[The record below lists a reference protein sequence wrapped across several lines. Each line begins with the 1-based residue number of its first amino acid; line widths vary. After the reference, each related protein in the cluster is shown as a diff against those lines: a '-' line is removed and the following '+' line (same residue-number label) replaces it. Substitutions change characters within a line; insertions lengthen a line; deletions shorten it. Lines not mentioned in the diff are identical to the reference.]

1 MPFYPKNAPAFYT
14 AMIQTLR
21 EEWLI
26 LFAETKNSILI
37 VNPPAAII
45 CDDKII
51 MDDILLF
58 LTTTLIFFII
68 SHVSPKYLLSIGYH
82 LSSLNVTF
90 PIHG

>member
-14 AMIQTLR
+14 TMIQTLR

-51 MDDILLF
+51 MNNTLLF
-58 LTTTLIFFII
+58 
-68 SHVSPKYLLSIGYH
+68 SNYKSPKYLLCIGYYV
-82 LSSLNVTF
+82 SSLNVTF
-90 PIHG
+90 KATGGVHWA